1 MTKSGALNMTQGSP
15 YHLILRFSIPLLLA
29 NLLQQLY
36 NMVDSAVVG
45 RFVGT
50 QALAAVGTTF
60 PIVFMIISLFMG
72 IGMGASVIISQ
83 YFGAGDLHGVRKTV
97 DTLYITM
104 FFFSIVIAIVG
115 LLVSRPILL
124 LVHTPADTI
133 DLATTYMQITF
144 IGTLAVFGFNVN
156 GGILQGLGDSKS
168 PLIYVGLATVI
179 NIVLDLVFVLAFGW
193 GVAGVAW
200 ATVIAQ
206 FFAFIYGV
214 IHINRFNV
222 HVTINFKELLFDRKI
237 LRDSLKIGLP
247 VSLQNLSYA
256 IGAVVIQT
264 LINSFQSAF
273 MAGFNAANK
282 IDAFAFLPLLS
293 FSNAVTTY
301 VGQNVGAG
309 RWDRVKSGI
318 RATLLLSTGSVV
330 VISALLLV
338 LANPLLQLFSAEPAV
353 IAAGR
358 VYLITVVPFYFLLA
372 ILFVISGAMRGAG
385 STLIPLVATLT
396 SLWLVRVPLAYL
408 FVRWFGR
415 DAIYFS
421 YGVGWLVGLLSVLPY
436 YLGGRWKKAALIET
450 LPEQETAAV
459 SLSEPADS

>member
-1 MTKSGALNMTQGSP
+1 MTNNGALNMTQGSP
-15 YHLILRFSIPLLLA
+15 YQLILRFSIPLLLA

-50 QALAAVGTTF
+50 EALAAVGTTF
-60 PIVFMIISLFMG
+60 PIVFMIISLFIG

-83 YFGAGDLHGVRKTV
+83 YFGAGDLEGVRKTV

-104 FFFSIVIAIVG
+104 FVLSLVIAVIG

-124 LVHTPADTI
+124 LIHTPPDTI

-144 IGTLAVFGFNVN
+144 IGTLAIFGFNVN

-179 NIVLDLVFVLAFGW
+179 NIILDLVFVLAFGW

-214 IHINRFNV
+214 VHINRFNV
-222 HVTINFKELLFDRKI
+222 HITINFKALLFDRKI
-237 LRDSLKIGLP
+237 LIESLKIGLP
-247 VSLQNLSYA
+247 VSLQNLSFA
-256 IGAVVIQT
+256 IGAVVIQA
-264 LINSFQSAF
+264 LINSYQAPF

-282 IDAFAFLPLLS
+282 IDAFAFLPLMS
-293 FSNAVTTY
+293 FSNAITTY

-309 RWDRVKSGI
+309 RWDRVKDGI
-318 RATLLLSTGSVV
+318 RSTLLLSLGSCVAISLSLVV
-330 VISALLLV
+330 FAT
-338 LANPLLQLFSAEPAV
+338 PLLKLFSSEPAV
-353 IAAGR
+353 LESGR
-358 VYLITVVPFYFLLA
+358 IYLITVVPFYFLLA
-372 ILFVISGAMRGAG
+372 ILFVLNGAMRGAG
-385 STLIPLVATLT
+385 STMIPLIATLT
-396 SLWLVRVPLAYL
+396 SLWLIRVPFAYL
-408 FVRWFGR
+408 FVHWFGR
-415 DAIYFS
+415 DFIYFS
-421 YGVGWLVGLLSVLPY
+421 YGAGWLIGLLAILPY
-436 YLGGRWKKAALIET
+436 FFSGRWKKAAL
-450 LPEQETAAV
+450 V
-459 SLSEPADS
+459 